1 MQTAPLKSV
10 DMYDTIE
17 RQTHVSVDRCEL
29 ERIERQL
36 IPLLIAIQKALGK
49 EPSVLT
55 REAKRRNN

>member
-1 MQTAPLKSV
+1 MQTDLLNSIDICA
-10 DMYDTIE
+10 TIE
-17 RQTHVSVDRCEL
+17 QRDHVLVDRCEL

-55 REAKRRNN
+55 REAKRRN

>member
-1 MQTAPLKSV
+1 MTNLLISV
-10 DMYDTIE
+10 DKCDTME
-17 RQTHVSVDRCEL
+17 KQAHVLVDRCEL

-55 REAKRRNN
+55 REHKRRNS